1 MNIYLAS
8 LNSGSNGNCYYVGN
22 DRDAVLIDAGISC
35 RETERR
41 MSRLGLSITKVRAIF
56 ISHEHTDHTRGV
68 AVLSRKHRIPV
79 YITSLTKKNSGL
91 PLEPMLEKT
100 FSAGEPVSVAG
111 FTVHPFQKPH
121 DGVDPHSFTVSWKGI
136 NVGVFTD
143 IGTPDEGLIHH
154 MSHCHAAFLE
164 ANYDEKMLEEGR
176 YPVYL
181 KRRIRGDQGH
191 LSNFQALEIF
201 NGHRS
206 PFMKLLVLSHLSANN
221 NHPQI
226 VRDLFA
232 PHANGTRIEIA
243 SRYEESE
250 VFCIPGNTQSDPDN
264 LTIIKQHRSRMKDQG
279 LKSQYSLFEKFESHE

>member
-1 MNIYLAS
+1 MNLYLSS

-22 DRDAVLIDAGISC
+22 DRDAVLIDGGISC

-41 MSRLGLSITKVRAIF
+41 MKRLGLSITKVRAIF

-79 YITSLTKKNSGL
+79 YITPLTHQHSRL
-91 PLEPMLEKT
+91 PLDPQLVQT
-100 FSAGEPVSVAG
+100 FSPHEPVQIG
-111 FTVHPFQKPH
+111 DLTVNSFVKQH
-121 DGVDPHSFTVSWKGI
+121 DGVDPHSFTITFKGI
-136 NVGVFTD
+136 TAGVFTD
-143 IGTPDEGLIHH
+143 IGAPDEQLIQHI
-154 MSHCHAAFLE
+154 SGCHAAFLE

-191 LSNFQALEIF
+191 LSNLQAMEIF
-201 NGHRS
+201 QNHRS
-206 PFMKLLVLSHLSANN
+206 PFMKLLILSHLSANN

-226 VRDLFA
+226 VHDLFA
-232 PHANGTRIEIA
+232 PHANGTHIAIA

-250 VFCIPGNTQSDPDN
+250 VFCITGDGLANPVPRSADGQR
-264 LTIIKQHRSRMKDQG
+264 RSRRKNPAS
-279 LKSQYSLFEKFESHE
+279 KSQYTLFEKFESEE